1 MNWYPSLFRYAFLI
15 SKVFCSNDKVG
26 SYRTKWAEYVLVVIL
41 DGKQR
46 IVYFTWAK

>member
-26 SYRTKWAEYVLVVIL
+26 VIGQNGHIMFWWL
-41 DGKQR
+41 SLMESNE
-46 IVYFTWAK
+46 

>member
-15 SKVFCSNDKVG
+15 SKVFCSNE
-26 SYRTKWAEYVLVVIL
+26 SYRTKWAYYALVVIL